1 MKKMV
6 TEKRLLALSNE
17 EVMNT
22 FGGYAPPEREEPE
35 LGDTDYIREMMKWY

>member
-17 EVMNT
+17 EVMST
-22 FGGYAPPEREEPE
+22 FGGYAPPENEKPE
-35 LGDTDYIREMMKWY
+35 LGDPDYIREMMKWY

>member
-17 EVMNT
+17 EVMST
-22 FGGYAPPEREEPE
+22 FGGYAPPDREEPGFGE
-35 LGDTDYIREMMKWY
+35 PDYFREMMKWY